1 MRQSPVLKE
10 KKKFKFL
17 GGGENST
24 VLTVMIGF
32 FAAVIL
38 LQLFTS
44 IAEGE
49 PAYPSFISPEN
60 LLNIMMQVSVVGIM
74 AMGMSVVMIGGGIDL
89 SVGMLASFVALFLAL
104 GTVDWGLGL
113 VPSLIL
119 VIALAVAFEAA
130 MGLVISRLNVEPFII
145 TLGGMITF
153 RGVALLICNSQEIS
167 IQGALEP
174 LKTNLI
180 EGAKAP
186 SGLALSIPIYVVV
199 FIAITIFIWWLM
211 KYTKYGRRV
220 YAVGANKNAA
230 YLAGIG
236 VKNIVFSTYAL
247 NGLLVAI
254 AAIMLLA
261 RVNTAIITIG
271 QNLEIDVIAATVV
284 GGVAMS
290 GGKGNIWGTFIGAV
304 FLGAIAN
311 AMNIMRLQSEWQFV
325 AKGMIII
332 AVVSAGAYVA
342 QSKAKGA
349 QKRRLREEAAK
360 DIEGTPQKP

>member
-1 MRQSPVLKE
+1 MRQSPVQQG

-44 IAEGE
+44 IADGQIE
-49 PAYPSFISPEN
+49 YPSFISPEN
-60 LLNIMMQVSVVGIM
+60 LLNIMMQVAVVGIM
-74 AMGMSVVMIGGGIDL
+74 AMGMSMVMIGGGIDL
-89 SVGMLASFVALFLAL
+89 SVGMLASFVALFLAK
-104 GTVDWGLGL
+104 GTMDWGLGL
-113 VPSLIL
+113 PASI
-119 VIALAVAFEAA
+119 VIVIILAVAMEAA
-130 MGLVISRLNVEPFII
+130 MGLAISRLNVEPFII

-153 RGVALLICNSQEIS
+153 RGIALLICNSQEIS

-174 LKTNLI
+174 LKANLI
-180 EGAKAP
+180 EGARAP
-186 SGLALSIPIYVVV
+186 SGLALVIPVYVIV
-199 FIAITIFIWWLM
+199 FLAITVFIWWLM

-236 VKNIVFSTYAL
+236 VKNVILSTYAL
-247 NGLLVAI
+247 NGLLVSV
-254 AAIMLLA
+254 AAMMLLA

-290 GGKGNIWGTFIGAV
+290 GGKGNIWGTFIGAI

-342 QSKAKGA
+342 NSKARGI
-349 QKRRLREEAAK
+349 QKRRLKEAAK
-360 DIEGTPQKP
+360 TSEK

>member
-1 MRQSPVLKE
+1 MRQSPLQAE
-10 KKKFKFL
+10 RKKFSFL
-17 GGGENST
+17 KGENST
-24 VLTVMIGF
+24 VLSVMIGF

-38 LQLFTS
+38 IQIFS
-44 IAEGE
+44 GIAAGKA
-49 PAYPSFISPEN
+49 AYPSFISPEN
-60 LLNIMMQVSVVGIM
+60 LLNILMQVSVVGIM

-89 SVGMLASFVALFLAL
+89 SVGMLASFVTLFLAK
-104 GTVDWGLGL
+104 GTVDWGMGL
-113 VPSLIL
+113 IPSLIT
-119 VIALAVAFEAA
+119 VIILAVAFEAA
-130 MGLVISRLNVEPFII
+130 MGLAISRLNVEPFII

-153 RGVALLICNSQEIS
+153 RGVALLICNSIEVS
-167 IQGALEP
+167 IWGALDP
-174 LKTNLI
+174 LKANLI
-180 EGAKAP
+180 EGAKGP
-186 SGLALSIPIYVVV
+186 SGLALVIPLYVLV
-199 FIAITIFIWWLM
+199 FFAVTILIWWLL

-220 YAVGANKNAA
+220 YAVGANRNAA

-236 VKNIVFSTYAL
+236 VKNMVLSTYAL
-247 NGLLVAI
+247 NGLLVAV

-284 GGVAMS
+284 GGVALS
-290 GGKGNIWGTFIGAV
+290 GGKGNIWGTFIGAI

-342 QSKAKGA
+342 ANRARGE
-349 QKRRLREEAAK
+349 QKRRLREEAEKSA
-360 DIEGTPQKP
+360 QQ

>member
-1 MRQSPVLKE
+1 MRQSPVQQAR
-10 KKKFKFL
+10 KKGSLL
-17 GGGENST
+17 GRGENST

-38 LQLFTS
+38 IQVFTGV
-44 IAEGE
+44 AAGKPE
-49 PAYPSFISPEN
+49 YPSFISPEN
-60 LLNIMMQVSVVGIM
+60 LLNIMQQVSVVGIM
-74 AMGMSVVMIGGGIDL
+74 AMGMALVMIGGGIDL
-89 SVGMLASFVALFLAL
+89 SVGMLTSFVVIYLAK
-104 GTVDWGLGL
+104 GVIDWNLGL
-113 VPSLIL
+113 PASIVTVIIL
-119 VIALAVAFEAA
+119 AIAFETA
-130 MGLVISRLNVEPFII
+130 MGFAISRLAVEPFII

-153 RGVALLICNSQEIS
+153 RGIALLICNSQEIS

-174 LKTNLI
+174 LKANLI
-180 EGAKAP
+180 AGAKSP
-186 SGLALSIPIYVVV
+186 SGLALVIPSYVLV
-199 FIAITIFIWWLM
+199 FIGITIFMWWLM

-236 VKNIVFSTYAL
+236 VKNVVLSTYAL
-247 NGLLVAI
+247 NGLLVSI

-261 RVNTAIITIG
+261 RVNTAIITTG

-290 GGKGNIWGTFIGAV
+290 GGKGNIWGTFIGAI

-342 QSKAKGA
+342 SSQARGQ
-349 QKRRLREEAAK
+349 QKRKLMEQAAK
-360 DIEGTPQKP
+360 TAK

>member
-1 MRQSPVLKE
+1 MV
-10 KKKFKFL
+10 
-17 GGGENST
+17 
-24 VLTVMIGF
+24 GF
-32 FAAVIL
+32 FIAVIL
-38 LQLFTS
+38 VQIFSSVSDGAL
-44 IAEGE
+44 E
-49 PAYPSFISPEN
+49 YPSFISPEN
-60 LLNIMMQVSVVGIM
+60 LLNILMQVSVVGIM

-89 SVGMLASFVALFLAL
+89 SVGMLASFVTLFLAK
-104 GTVDWGLGL
+104 GTVDWGMGL
-113 VPSLIL
+113 IPSLIT
-119 VIALAVAFEAA
+119 VIILAVVFEAA
-130 MGLVISRLNVEPFII
+130 MGLAISRLNVEPFII

-153 RGVALLICNSQEIS
+153 RGVALLIGNSIEVS
-167 IQGALEP
+167 IWGALDP
-174 LKTNLI
+174 LKANLI
-180 EGAKAP
+180 EGAKGP
-186 SGLALSIPIYVVV
+186 SGLALVIPIYVLV
-199 FIAITIFIWWLM
+199 FFAITIIIWWLM

-236 VKNIVFSTYAL
+236 VKNMVLSTYAL
-247 NGLLVAI
+247 NGLLVAV

-290 GGKGNIWGTFIGAV
+290 GGKGNIWGTFIGAI

-325 AKGMIII
+325 AKGIIII

-342 QSKAKGA
+342 ARQARG
-349 QKRRLREEAAK
+349 QQRRQLKEEAAK
-360 DIEGTPQKP
+360 TAK

>member
-1 MRQSPVLKE
+1 MRQSPVQQE

-17 GGGENST
+17 GGSENST

-44 IAEGE
+44 IADGE
-49 PAYPSFISPEN
+49 VAYPSFISPEN

-74 AMGMSVVMIGGGIDL
+74 SMGMAMVMIGGGIDL
-89 SVGMLASFVALFLAL
+89 SVGMLASFVALFLAK
-104 GTVDWGLGL
+104 GTIDWGLGL
-113 VPSLIL
+113 PASIVL
-119 VIALAVAFEAA
+119 VIILAVAMEAA

-153 RGVALLICNSQEIS
+153 RGIALLICNSQEIS

-174 LKTNLI
+174 LKMNLI

-186 SGLALSIPIYVVV
+186 SGLALVIPIYVLV
-199 FIAITIFIWWLM
+199 FLGITVFVWWLM

-236 VKNIVFSTYAL
+236 VKNVILSTYAV
-247 NGLLVAI
+247 NGLLVSI

-342 QSKAKGA
+342 STKARGE
-349 QKRRLREEAAK
+349 QKRKLKAEAVSKDAK
-360 DIEGTPQKP
+360 